1 MFKRTRLLVCAVI
14 VLAPASL
21 ALQGTWAQSPTTMD
35 PNMDHSQ
42 MNMGPA
48 TTVAASGGGGG
59 GGGAATTGGGGGG
72 GAATTG
78 GGSGGGG
85 SGGGAA
91 RTGGGGAAPT
101 GGGATGR
108 SQATGGGPTTIAQTG
123 AESRALTTMAGTMVL
138 LGALL
143 LLAASNRFASGRRV
157 VA

>member
-21 ALQGTWAQSPTTMD
+21 ALQGAWAQSPTTMD

-59 GGGAATTGGGGGG
+59 GAATTGGGGGG

-78 GGSGGGG
+78 GGSGGG
-85 SGGGAA
+85 AA
-91 RTGGGGAAPT
+91 RTGGGGGGAATT

-108 SQATGGGPTTIAQTG
+108 SQATGGGATTIAQTG